1 MEIKKAIEVLSNA
14 KYADEFQGDE
24 ELTEAT
30 IMARNALEYRL
41 PKRPIETKEIAGH
54 KPFCCPTCKTVV
66 FSSAFCNC
74 CGQAID
80 NTILKGKR

>member
-54 KPFCCPTCKTVV
+54 RRLFFHQHFVIAAVRQLITP
-66 FSSAFCNC
+66 S
-74 CGQAID
+74 
-80 NTILKGKR
+80 